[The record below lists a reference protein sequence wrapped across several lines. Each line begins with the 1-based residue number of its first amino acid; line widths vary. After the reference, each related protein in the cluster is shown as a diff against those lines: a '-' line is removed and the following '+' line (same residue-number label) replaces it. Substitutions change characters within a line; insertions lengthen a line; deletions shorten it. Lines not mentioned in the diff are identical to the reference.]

1 MTALPPKLVRFAS
14 LLLLTAW
21 AVGTAGCSVA
31 GMAIGAGAGTAVA
44 ASEERGLGGAI
55 NDTTIRTKINYE
67 LLDADISLF
76 RRVST
81 SVHEGRVLLMGI
93 VPNEEAMTNAVK
105 IVWKVEGVREVI
117 NELRVAPDAEF
128 TDAVRDSWITA
139 KLRTRM
145 TLDKKIDA
153 INYSIE
159 TVDKVIYL
167 LGVAQNQEELDR
179 VVRTARDIEYV
190 EKIVSHVLL
199 KDDPR
204 RKKT

>member
-128 TDAVRDSWITA
+128 T
-139 KLRTRM
+139 
-145 TLDKKIDA
+145 
-153 INYSIE
+153 
-159 TVDKVIYL
+159 
-167 LGVAQNQEELDR
+167 
-179 VVRTARDIEYV
+179 
-190 EKIVSHVLL
+190 
-199 KDDPR
+199 
-204 RKKT
+204 